1 MPNSKLILSTL
12 LISISPVEFCLPLSA
27 RPSRGY
33 DRIDTTFRLQVP
45 TVSSGGG
52 KGESTGLA
60 SARSLSL
67 KKTRNYGERSWQDAS
82 ATKAASSRRTPKED
96 SALEGGATK
105 QGREATASA
114 CPPPA
119 RP

>member
-52 KGESTGLA
+52 KGKARVWLQREA
-60 SARSLSL
+60 SAKRRPATTG
-67 KKTRNYGERSWQDAS
+67 KGAGETPALQKRRR
-82 ATKAASSRRTPKED
+82 AA
-96 SALEGGATK
+96 ALQRK
-105 QGREATASA
+105 M
-114 CPPPA
+114 PPLRA
-119 RP
+119 ALRK